1 MPQLLLSF
9 QQAQENRL
17 PKLNLELLWPFFRIY
32 FLSYI
37 TIHFTVAKE
46 REKALKL
53 SQLKSAA
60 SSLANSRAGTPAG
73 SPAKGQKK
81 AVSVAGP
88 STPSKKHILDQQQFD
103 ISGLNL
109 NSDATECVEEPPKI
123 SMAREHLLEE
133 AKRALRAEG
142 DNGKKGVSIVV
153 IGTHFRP
160 DLNLAAYTKYFT

>member
-1 MPQLLLSF
+1 M
-9 QQAQENRL
+9 
-17 PKLNLELLWPFFRIY
+17 
-32 FLSYI
+32 
-37 TIHFTVAKE
+37 
-46 REKALKL
+46 

-109 NSDATECVEEPPKI
+109 NEQNSDATECVEEPPKI
-123 SMAREHLLEE
+123 SMAREYLLEE